1 MGKYYENLSDL
12 IDLIKK
18 AEKKNNVA
26 EFILSCIATA
36 KDNPDLSPH
45 EIIKISKKKWNL

>member
-1 MGKYYENLSDL
+1 MGKYYENLTHL
-12 IDLIKK
+12 IELIKK
-18 AEKKNNVA
+18 AEKKQFIA
-26 EFILSCIATA
+26 EFILSCIVIA

>member
-1 MGKYYENLSDL
+1 MGKFYENLSDL

-18 AEKKNNVA
+18 VDKKSKLA
-26 EFILSCIATA
+26 EFILTCITTA
-36 KDNPDLSPH
+36 KDNPNLTPH